1 MLSPSYCFDSILMTT
16 LQKKSSQTPEN
27 LNQPLIL
34 VDGSSYLFRA
44 YHVPYLQALSTT
56 SGQSTGAIT
65 GVLNMLGSLK
75 KDYPNG
81 NIIAIFDA
89 KGKTFR
95 NDMYPEYKANRPPMP
110 DDLRTQIA
118 PLHDIITAMGLPL
131 LVIPDVE
138 ADDVIGTLAKQAD
151 ELGIETVIST
161 GDKDMAQLVTP
172 HVRLIN
178 TMTDVE
184 MDVAGVSEKFGVRP
198 DQIIDYLALMGDKVD
213 NIPGVVKCGP
223 KTAVKWLTEH
233 GTLDEVIANAD
244 KVKGKIG
251 ENLRDAL
258 DQLPLSYQLAT
269 IKCDVE
275 LEKTAAELAPSKP
288 DIDALRSLYQ
298 EFELKRL
305 LADLDKGSSGTQTA
319 SPSKIK
325 ASDSATKPKSVDVTR
340 VEVTESEYDIILDK
354 EAFNQWLEKLASS
367 DAFAFDTETTSVDY
381 MKADLVGL
389 SFAIEV
395 GKAAYVPLKHD
406 YDDAPE
412 QLELEWVLAQL
423 KPLLESTKIKK
434 VGQNLKYDA
443 NVLSHYDITIQG
455 ASFDTMIE
463 SYCYNS
469 VATRHNMDALA
480 LKYLDYKTVHFE
492 DIAGKGAKQLTFNQI
507 EIEKAGQ
514 YAAEDAD
521 ITLRLHQAIFP
532 ALEQLSEQLSVYND
546 IEMPLMPVLAQMEQ
560 TGVLIDCDILDQQS
574 HSIGQRLDELEIEAH
589 NLAGK
594 SFNLSSPKQLQQILF
609 EELKIPVIKKTP
621 KGAPSTAE
629 EVLQELALD
638 YPLPKVILE
647 NRGLSKLKST
657 YTDKL
662 PLMVSPK
669 TGRLHTSYHQAVT
682 ATGRLSST
690 EPNLQNIPIRSE
702 QGRKI
707 RRAFIAPKDY
717 KIVAIDY
724 SQIELRIMAHLSN
737 DKGLVT
743 AFSEGKDVHRAT
755 AAEIFAVDLDE
766 VTTDQRRS
774 AKAINFGLIYGMSA
788 FGLAK
793 QLNIGRNQAQEY
805 QNKYFERYPGVL
817 TYMEETRQQA
827 SEQGFVETLFGRRL
841 YLPDINAKNGM
852 RKKAAER
859 AAINAPMQGTAA
871 DIIKKAMLAV
881 AAWLA
886 EQNDDRIKMTMQV
899 HDELI
904 FEIHQDTVEES
915 TAKLVELMNNAV
927 ELSVPL
933 IAEAGVGDNWDEAH

>member
-1 MLSPSYCFDSILMTT
+1 MTT
-16 LQKKSSQTPEN
+16 SATSQDSNNTKS
-27 LNQPLIL
+27 PLIL

-44 YHVPYLQALSTT
+44 YHVPYLQALSTAD
-56 SGQSTGAIT
+56 GQPTGAIT

-118 PLHDIITAMGLPL
+118 PLHEIISAMGLPL
-131 LVIPDVE
+131 IVTPGVE

-161 GDKDMAQLVTP
+161 GDKDMAQLVTE

-223 KTAVKWLTEH
+223 KTAVKWLAEH

-258 DQLPLSYQLAT
+258 EQLPLSYQLAT

-275 LEKTAAELAPSKP
+275 LEQTAAELGPKAP
-288 DIDALRSLYQ
+288 DIAALTELYQ
-298 EFELKRL
+298 KFELKRL
-305 LADLDKGSSGTQTA
+305 LADLSKGGSETSAKGAKTTA
-319 SPSKIK
+319 SKN
-325 ASDSATKPKSVDVTR
+325 SAVEQATIIET
-340 VEVTESEYDIILDK
+340 VEVEESQYDIILDK
-354 EAFNQWLEKLASS
+354 TLFEQWLKKLQES
-367 DAFAFDTETTSVDY
+367 DAFAFDTETTSVHY
-381 MKADLVGL
+381 MKAELVGV
-389 SFAIEV
+389 SFAIEA
-395 GKAAYVPLKHD
+395 GKAAYVPLTHD
-406 YDDAPE
+406 YEDAPE
-412 QLELEWVLAQL
+412 QLDKDWVLAQL
-423 KPLLESTKIKK
+423 KPLLESTTIKK
-434 VGQNLKYDA
+434 IGQNLKYDA
-443 NVLSHYDITIQG
+443 NVLSHYDIALQG
-455 ASFDTMIE
+455 IEFDTMIE

-480 LKYLDYKTVHFE
+480 LKYLGYETVHFE

-507 EIEKAGQ
+507 DIEKAGH

-521 ITLRLHQAIFP
+521 ITLRLHHAIFP
-532 ALEQLSEQLSVYND
+532 ALAQTASMLSVFNE
-546 IEMPLMPVLAQMEQ
+546 IEMPLLPVLARMEQ
-560 TGVLIDCDILDQQS
+560 TGVLIDSDILADQS
-574 HSIGQRLDELEIEAH
+574 LSIGQRLAELEIEAH

-638 YPLPKVILE
+638 YPLPKIILE

-662 PLMVSPK
+662 PLMVSDK
-669 TGRLHTSYHQAVT
+669 TNRLHTSYHQAVT

-690 EPNLQNIPIRSE
+690 DPNLQNIPIRSE

-707 RRAFIAPKDY
+707 RQAFIAPKDH

-743 AFSEGKDVHRAT
+743 AFSEGKDIHRAT
-755 AAEIFAVDLDE
+755 AAEIFAVELDE

-793 QLNIGRNQAQEY
+793 QLHIGRQQAQEY
-805 QNKYFERYPGVL
+805 QDKYFQRYPGVL
-817 TYMEETRQQA
+817 MYMEDTRQQA
-827 SEQGFVETLFGRRL
+827 SEQGYVETLYGRRL

-881 AAWLA
+881 DQWLL

-904 FEIHQDTVEES
+904 FEIHQDIVEE
-915 TAKLVELMNNAV
+915 TTQKLVTLMNDAV

-933 IAEAGVGDNWDEAH
+933 IAEAGSGDNWDEAH

>member
-1 MLSPSYCFDSILMTT
+1 MTTSASSTDSIST
-16 LQKKSSQTPEN
+16 QS
-27 LNQPLIL
+27 PLIL

-44 YHVPYLQALSTT
+44 YHVPYLQALSTAD
-56 SGQSTGAIT
+56 GQPTGAIT
-65 GVLNMLGSLK
+65 GVLNMLRSLK

-81 NIIAIFDA
+81 NVIAIFDA

-118 PLHDIITAMGLPL
+118 PLHEIITAMGLPL
-131 LVIPDVE
+131 LVVPGVE

-161 GDKDMAQLVTP
+161 GDKDMAQLVTE

-244 KVKGKIG
+244 NVKGKIG

-258 DQLPLSYQLAT
+258 EQLPLSYQLAT

-275 LEKTAAELAPSKP
+275 LEQTAGELSANEP
-288 DIDALRSLYQ
+288 DIDALTELYQ
-298 EFELKRL
+298 KYELKRL
-305 LADLDKGSSGTQTA
+305 LADLGKGGDDANTATAKTNNSANEQAEVNAVAVDSS
-319 SPSKIK
+319 
-325 ASDSATKPKSVDVTR
+325 D
-340 VEVTESEYDIILDK
+340 YDIILDK
-354 EAFNQWLEKLASS
+354 ALFSQWLDKLSASK
-367 DAFAFDTETTSVDY
+367 AFAFDTETTSVDY
-381 MKADLVGL
+381 MKAELVGL
-389 SFAIEV
+389 SFAIEA
-395 GKAAYVPLKHD
+395 GKAAYVPLCHD
-406 YDDAPE
+406 YEDAPE
-412 QLELEWVLAQL
+412 QLDRDWVLAQL
-423 KPLLESTKIKK
+423 KPLLESNSVQKI
-434 VGQNLKYDA
+434 GQNLKYDA
-443 NVLSHYDITIQG
+443 NVLSHYDIALQG
-455 ASFDTMIE
+455 VGFDTMIE

-507 EIEKAGQ
+507 DIEKAGH

-532 ALEQLSEQLSVYND
+532 ALAKSATQLSVFND
-546 IEMPLMPVLAQMEQ
+546 IEMPLMPVLARMEQ
-560 TGVLIDCDILDQQS
+560 TGVLIDSDILAEQS
-574 HSIGQRLDELEIEAH
+574 QTLGQRLAELEIEAH

-594 SFNLSSPKQLQQILF
+594 SFNLASPKQLQQILF

-638 YPLPKVILE
+638 YPLPKIILE

-662 PLMVSPK
+662 PLLVSDK

-690 EPNLQNIPIRSE
+690 DPNLQNIPIRSE

-707 RRAFIAPKDY
+707 RQAFIAPKDH

-743 AFSEGKDVHRAT
+743 AFSEGKDIHRAT
-755 AAEIFAVDLDE
+755 AAEIFAVALDE

-793 QLNIGRNQAQEY
+793 QLHIGRQQAQEY
-805 QNKYFERYPGVL
+805 QDKYFQRYPGVL
-817 TYMEETRQQA
+817 TYMEDTRQQA
-827 SEQGFVETLFGRRL
+827 SEQGFVETLYGRRL

-881 AAWLA
+881 DTWLL
-886 EQNDDRIKMTMQV
+886 EQNDARIKMTMQV

-904 FEIHQDTVEES
+904 FEIHQDIVEE
-915 TAKLVELMNNAV
+915 TTKKLVELMNDAV
-927 ELSVPL
+927 ALSVPL
-933 IAEAGVGDNWDEAH
+933 IAEAGIGENWDEAH

>member
-1 MLSPSYCFDSILMTT
+1 VAGLFL
-16 LQKKSSQTPEN
+16 KKS
-27 LNQPLIL
+27 
-34 VDGSSYLFRA
+34 A
-44 YHVPYLQALSTT
+44 
-56 SGQSTGAIT
+56 
-65 GVLNMLGSLK
+65 K
-75 KDYPNG
+75 
-81 NIIAIFDA
+81 IF
-89 KGKTFR
+89 
-95 NDMYPEYKANRPPMP
+95 
-110 DDLRTQIA
+110 L
-118 PLHDIITAMGLPL
+118 
-131 LVIPDVE
+131 
-138 ADDVIGTLAKQAD
+138 
-151 ELGIETVIST
+151 
-161 GDKDMAQLVTP
+161 
-172 HVRLIN
+172 
-178 TMTDVE
+178 
-184 MDVAGVSEKFGVRP
+184 
-198 DQIIDYLALMGDKVD
+198 
-213 NIPGVVKCGP
+213 VKCGP
-223 KTAVKWLTEH
+223 KTAVKWLAEH
-233 GTLDEVIANAD
+233 GTLDAVIANAD

-258 DQLPLSYQLAT
+258 EQLPLSYLLAT

-275 LEKTAAELAPSKP
+275 LAHSVEQLQPAEP
-288 DIDALRSLYQ
+288 DIEALRSLYQ

-305 LADLDKGSSGTQTA
+305 LADLDKGSKGEQTTITA
-319 SPSKIK
+319 KVEANSTV
-325 ASDSATKPKSVDVTR
+325 TKPTNIDVAV
-340 VEVTESEYDIILDK
+340 VEVADIQYDIILDK
-354 EAFNQWLEKLASS
+354 SAFNDWLDKLSAS
-367 DAFAFDTETTSVDY
+367 DAFAFDTETTSVSY
-381 MKADLVGL
+381 MKAELVGV
-389 SFAIEV
+389 SFAVAV
-395 GKAAYVPLKHD
+395 GKAAYVPLTHD
-406 YDDAPE
+406 YPDAPE
-412 QLELEWVLAQL
+412 QLDRDWVLAQL
-423 KPLLESTKIKK
+423 APLLESSTIKK
-434 VGQNLKYDA
+434 IGQNLKYDA
-443 NVLSHYDITIQG
+443 NVLSHYDIKLQG
-455 ASFDTMIE
+455 VAFDTMIE

-507 EIEKAGQ
+507 EIEKAGH

-521 ITLRLHQAIFP
+521 ITLRLHQAIYP
-532 ALEQLSEQLSVYND
+532 ALEQLPEQISVYNE

-574 HSIGQRLDELEIEAH
+574 QSIGQRLDELEIEAH

-669 TGRLHTSYHQAVT
+669 TGRVHTSYHQAVT

-690 EPNLQNIPIRSE
+690 DPNLQNIPIRSE

-707 RRAFIAPKDY
+707 RQAFIAPKDH

-724 SQIELRIMAHLSN
+724 SQIELRIMAHLSK

-743 AFSEGKDVHRAT
+743 AFSEGKDIHRAT
-755 AAEIFAVDLDE
+755 AAEIFAIELDE

-793 QLNIGRNQAQEY
+793 QLNIGRQQAQEY
-805 QNKYFERYPGVL
+805 QDKYFQRYPGVL
-817 TYMEETRQQA
+817 TYMADTRQQA
-827 SEQGFVETLFGRRL
+827 REQGFVETLYGRRL

-881 AAWLA
+881 AAWLT
-886 EQNDDRIKMTMQV
+886 EKNDERIKMTMQV

-904 FEIHQDTVEES
+904 FEIHQDIVEET

-927 ELSVPL
+927 DLSVPL
-933 IAEAGVGDNWDEAH
+933 IAEAGIGDNWDEAH

>member
-1 MLSPSYCFDSILMTT
+1 MTT
-16 LQKKSSQTPEN
+16 LETTLDTLSNVSS
-27 LNQPLIL
+27 PLIL

-44 YHVPYLQALSTT
+44 YHVPYLQALSTAD
-56 SGQSTGAIT
+56 GQPTGAIT
-65 GVLNMLGSLK
+65 GVLNMFRSLK

-110 DDLRTQIA
+110 DDLRSQIA
-118 PLHDIITAMGLPL
+118 PIHDIITAMGLPL

-172 HVRLIN
+172 HVTLIN
-178 TMTDVE
+178 TMTDVA

-223 KTAVKWLTEH
+223 KTAVKWLAEYE
-233 GTLDEVIANAD
+233 TLEGVIANAD

-258 DQLPLSYQLAT
+258 EQLPLSYQLAT

-275 LEKTAAELAPSKP
+275 LEQTAGELAAGEP
-288 DIDALRSLYQ
+288 DVAALTELYTKY
-298 EFELKRL
+298 ELKRL
-305 LADLDKGSSGTQTA
+305 LADLGNGD
-319 SPSKIK
+319 K
-325 ASDSATKPKSVDVTR
+325 ASAATDSKAKSGAAKSATVSTESAAEVTA
-340 VEVTESEYDIILDK
+340 VEVAQSQYDIIFDK
-354 EAFNQWLEKLASS
+354 ALFNEWLVKLQGSGT
-367 DAFAFDTETTSVDY
+367 FAFDTETTSVDY
-381 MKADLVGL
+381 MKAELVGV
-389 SFAIEV
+389 SFAIEA
-395 GKAAYVPLKHD
+395 GKAAYVPLTHD
-406 YDDAPE
+406 YEGAPE
-412 QLELEWVLAQL
+412 QLDKDWVLAQL
-423 KPLLESTKIKK
+423 KPLLESKIIKK
-434 VGQNLKYDA
+434 IGQNLKYDA
-443 NVLSHYDITIQG
+443 NVLSHYDIELQG
-455 ASFDTMIE
+455 IDFDTMIE

-492 DIAGKGAKQLTFNQI
+492 DVAGKGAKQLTFNQI
-507 EIEKAGQ
+507 DIEKAGH

-532 ALEQLSEQLSVYND
+532 ALAQTPSILSVFTD
-546 IEMPLMPVLAQMEQ
+546 IEMPLLAVLAKMEQ
-560 TGVLIDCDILDQQS
+560 TGVLIDSDVLADQS
-574 HSIGQRLDELEIEAH
+574 FSLGQRLDELEIEAH

-594 SFNLSSPKQLQQILF
+594 SFNLGSPKQLQEILF

-662 PLMVSPK
+662 PLMVSEK

-690 EPNLQNIPIRSE
+690 DPNLQNIPIRSE

-707 RRAFIAPKDY
+707 RQAFIAPKDH

-737 DKGLVT
+737 DKGLVN
-743 AFSEGKDVHRAT
+743 AFSEGKDIHKAT

-793 QLNIGRNQAQEY
+793 QLNIGRQQAQEY
-805 QNKYFERYPGVL
+805 QDKYFQRYPGVL
-817 TYMEETRQQA
+817 TYMEDTRQQA
-827 SEQGFVETLFGRRL
+827 SEQGYVETIFGRRL

-871 DIIKKAMLAV
+871 DIIKKAMLSVHEWIEA
-881 AAWLA
+881 
-886 EQNDDRIKMTMQV
+886 QNDVRIKMTMQV

-904 FEIHQDTVEES
+904 FEIHQDIVEE
-915 TAKLVELMNNAV
+915 TTQKLVTLMNNAV

-933 IAEAGVGDNWDEAH
+933 IAEFGIGDNWDEAH

>member
-1 MLSPSYCFDSILMTT
+1 MTT
-16 LQKKSSQTPEN
+16 LPEKPSQTPSD

-44 YHVPYLQALSTT
+44 YHVPYLQALSTA
-56 SGQSTGAIT
+56 SGQPTGAIT

-258 DQLPLSYQLAT
+258 EQLPLSYQLAT

-275 LEKTAAELAPSKP
+275 LEKTAAELAPSEP
-288 DIDALRSLYQ
+288 DIEALRSLYQ

-325 ASDSATKPKSVDVTR
+325 ANDGATESKNVDVTR
-340 VEVTESEYDIILDK
+340 VEVAESEYDIIIDK
-354 EAFNQWLEKLASS
+354 ETFNDWLEKLASS
-367 DAFAFDTETTSVDY
+367 DAFAFDTETTNVDY
-381 MKADLVGL
+381 MKAELVGL
-389 SFAIEV
+389 SFAVEV

-406 YDDAPE
+406 YDEAPE

-455 ASFDTMIE
+455 AAFDTMIE

-532 ALEQLSEQLSVYND
+532 ALEQLPEQLSVYND
-546 IEMPLMPVLAQMEQ
+546 IEIPLMPVLAKMEQ

-574 HSIGQRLDELEIEAH
+574 QSIGQRLNELEIEAH

-690 EPNLQNIPIRSE
+690 DPNLQNIPIRSE

-707 RRAFIAPKDY
+707 RCAFIAPKDY

-737 DKGLVT
+737 DQGLVT

-755 AAEIFAVDLDE
+755 AAEIFSVELDE

-886 EQNDDRIKMTMQV
+886 EQNDERVKMTMQV

-904 FEIHQDTVEES
+904 FEIHQDIVEDM

-933 IAEAGVGDNWDEAH
+933 IAEAGIGNNWEEAH